1 MTVAILLLLLPVA
14 CWTPWPYRL
23 SPLAII
29 AGLVLER
36 VPFARRVLRPVAA
49 AGVAGGVI
57 LLAQSVVLTLY
68 AAVTARSHDLP
79 GVFVKLLAGLGWL
92 AGIDAAADGP
102 LLVVQSMRLPHRLA
116 ITWDMVVDPATLMFL
131 VGGLAWITIEAGS
144 PLIPTLSS
152 RETGT
157 RLRGPMGL
165 DHGPLRAHRGCLAAD
180 PRDAAPGPV
189 RASRRGERR
198 GPAAARDE
206 PVPLAVDAAGPARSS
221 APVGLAMGAVAER

>member
-1 MTVAILLLLLPVA
+1 MLTAGERATTFRATREAYPELTVAILLLLLPVA

-36 VPFARRVLRPVAA
+36 VPFARCVLRPVAA

-131 VGGLAWITIEAGS
+131 VGGLAWITIEAGL
-144 PLIPTLSS
+144 PLIPTLS
-152 RETGT
+152 
-157 RLRGPMGL
+157 
-165 DHGPLRAHRGCLAAD
+165 
-180 PRDAAPGPV
+180 
-189 RASRRGERR
+189 
-198 GPAAARDE
+198 
-206 PVPLAVDAAGPARSS
+206 
-221 APVGLAMGAVAER
+221 